1 MALADE
7 ICRVRDHAI
16 SELVAAHDYFT
27 DTQRAW
33 AFLADNITRGH
44 TFSYSSAVTGTV
56 TTQVEL
62 AGRITGYLNR
72 EVAEATFHNFLA
84 IFEAFFTDFVRAW
97 LRAYPQNLLSTE
109 PVPVDVI
116 LESPDK
122 AAIIDFLID
131 RAIVGLLYKKP
142 ADWFAFLEKKLKL
155 GCPSAE
161 EIARL
166 AEAKAT
172 RDLIMHNRGVVNEV
186 YVAKAGQLA
195 RYPVGAFVELPPA
208 YHREIWNLLQKVVAD
223 LADTMLAKFP

>member
-1 MALADE
+1 MSLTTDIQAVRDRAVAEFTAAYDYYTDTHQAWQFLNDALATG
-7 ICRVRDHAI
+7 HALTYR
-16 SELVAAHDYFT
+16 SP
-27 DTQRAW
+27 
-33 AFLADNITRGH
+33 
-44 TFSYSSAVTGTV
+44 VTGTV

-109 PVPVDVI
+109 PVPVNVI